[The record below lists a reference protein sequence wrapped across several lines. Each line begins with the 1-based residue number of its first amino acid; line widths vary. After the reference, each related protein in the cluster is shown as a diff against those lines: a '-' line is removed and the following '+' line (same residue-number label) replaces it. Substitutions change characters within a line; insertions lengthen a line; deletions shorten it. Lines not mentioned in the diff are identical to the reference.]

1 MDMLTCP
8 SGSLLAGINVYAGV
22 YQKGEKFMKKR
33 YLAMMLAVAVMAGAV
48 WQPVTVSASVDDE
61 DQALAPIEELTAGGF
76 YVKENCYIDTEN
88 NAFFVADTT
97 QDAMQVID
105 TYDLDAEACVISE
118 EMGDGVVVQTDLTSG
133 QAQALERDA
142 RVSQVEDNYMVYGCS
157 DESAETAGAKMTQWY
172 LDAMNVDRNMQGI
185 SGEKVKVEL
194 LDSGVSYVS
203 ALEDVERVDLT
214 TDSATGAEGF
224 TEVLFNDNSGHGTA
238 MAGLIAANSPDGSL
252 TGINPNAEL
261 YSVRILDEN
270 LQAPISKVIEGI
282 YWGIEHQV
290 DIINMSF
297 GTEVNSE
304 ALHNAVQA
312 ASDAGILLIAAAG
325 NNESKGILYP
335 AAYPEV
341 IAVGATTSEGTVLSG
356 TASGTE
362 LELLAPGNQ
371 IISTGMVDGYSSG
384 SGTSL
389 ATAEVTGVASL
400 LLGQPGA
407 TADVVRGL
415 LRATARDVEGSNAGL
430 VDYGYAEEHFAEY
443 LAAFQNNEVDEAGF
457 DNPTVPETYDTEGIV
472 NGLWLESAHEWLV
485 NKADETVQLNS
496 TYVTIMCTSAREA
509 DNTDTYHNMTANPEY
524 KPLHGFGVYTA
535 NLYAIWKFAN
545 YTKQGKNAEKAKDFA
560 IADLE
565 EATNYKN
572 ITTDCPTK
580 GLLEACVRL
589 ITDDTDNSVNEYLT
603 SDANKKYLVAGFA
616 CHMIGDVYA
625 HRTIV
630 PQYVID
636 QAKTVASNDK
646 SYASGSSTDFK
657 SFLRKNDFEN
667 WEELVKYYNGKTG
680 STPNKY
686 LMHFVKLRDFAL
698 VKEGFNQK
706 YEDNTEFCRER
717 LNAALKCT
725 RDFLG
730 QISSAN
736 NTAKADIIKQQT
748 NVELIKYSTYMG
760 YFN

>member
-1 MDMLTCP
+1 
-8 SGSLLAGINVYAGV
+8 
-22 YQKGEKFMKKR
+22 MKKK
-33 YLAMMLAVAVMAGAV
+33 YIATALVLTVVAGYIMQPISAAAAVYE
-48 WQPVTVSASVDDE
+48 SDE
-61 DQALAPIEELTAGGF
+61 EALAPLEELTAGGF
-76 YVKENCYIDTEN
+76 YVEENSYVDADS
-88 NAFFVADTT
+88 NAFFVADTM
-97 QDAMQVID
+97 QDAAQIID
-105 TYDLDAEACVISE
+105 NYKLDADACVISDE
-118 EMGDGVVVQTDLTSG
+118 ISDCVIVQTDLTNSE
-133 QAQALERDA
+133 ANRLEMDE
-142 RVSQVEDNYMVYGCS
+142 RVSNVEGNYLVYGCTDGTEVADS
-157 DESAETAGAKMTQWY
+157 GDLTQWY
-172 LDAMNVDRNMQGI
+172 LNALNVDQDAQTAAGT
-185 SGEKVKVEL
+185 GVKVEL

-203 ALEDVERVDLT
+203 ALENVQHVDLT
-214 TDSATGAEGF
+214 FSDEETGF
-224 TEVLFNDNSGHGTA
+224 TDVLFDDNSGHGTA

-261 YSVRILDEN
+261 YSVKILDDK
-270 LQAPISKVIEGI
+270 LQAPVSKVIEGI

-304 ALHNAVQA
+304 ALHSAVKA

-341 IAVGATTSEGTVLSG
+341 VAVGATTSEGTVLSG

-415 LRATARDVEGSNAGL
+415 LSATAKDIEGSDAGL
-430 VDYGYAEEHFAEY
+430 VDYGYAAEHFAEY
-443 LAAFQNNEVDEAGF
+443 LAAFQNNEVDEAVF
-457 DNPTVPETYDTEGIV
+457 DNPTVAGTYDTEGIV
-472 NGLWLESAHEWLV
+472 NGLWSENAHEWLV
-485 NKADETVQLNS
+485 NKADETVELNS
-496 TYVTIMCTSAREA
+496 TYVTLLCYAARQA
-509 DNTDTYHNMTANPEY
+509 DNKDTYHDMSSHPEY

-535 NLYAIWKFAN
+535 NIYAIWKFAN
-545 YTKQGKNAEKAKDFA
+545 YTKQGKDANTAKNFA
-560 IADLE
+560 LADLKA
-565 EATNYKN
+565 ATNYKN
-572 ITTDCPTK
+572 ITTDDPTE
-580 GLLEACVRL
+580 GLLDACERL
-589 ITDDTDNSVNEYLT
+589 ITGDADVANKKYNSTD
-603 SDANKKYLVAGFA
+603 AKKKYLVAGFA

-625 HRTIV
+625 HRTLV
-630 PQYVID
+630 PVYAIQGAGSSAY
-636 QAKTVASNDK
+636 ASNNSSDF
-646 SYASGSSTDFK
+646 ASRLGISDFK
-657 SFLRKNDFEN
+657 NWSQLSADITNKNVTFTD
-667 WEELVKYYNGKTG
+667 LKKYKKDGI
-680 STPNKY
+680 NK
-686 LMHFVKLRDFAL
+686 
-698 VKEGFNQK
+698 FNEI

-717 LNAALKCT
+717 LNAALNCT

-736 NTAKADIIKQQT
+736 NTAKSDIIKQQT